1 MQAKQTPARAAGGG
15 GRPGPAGM
23 PRPALPSPD
32 RWRLL
37 WWVAAGVGWGARP
50 AQDSSP
56 DFSEPQ
62 CLRLRA
68 PGR

>member
-32 RWRLL
+32 RWL

-56 DFSEPQ
+56 DFSEAQ